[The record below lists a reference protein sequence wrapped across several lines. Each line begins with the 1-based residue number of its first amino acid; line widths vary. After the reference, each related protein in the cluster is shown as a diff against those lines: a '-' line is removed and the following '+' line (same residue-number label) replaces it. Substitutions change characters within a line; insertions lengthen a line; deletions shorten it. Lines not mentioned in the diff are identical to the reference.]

1 MNGHLIMADAYQM
14 DTGLFQQR
22 STEEK
27 RKFCSEAKQ
36 NLNLKSVNPFVA
48 QWASGSNSKS

>member
-1 MNGHLIMADAYQM
+1 MADAYQM

-48 QWASGSNSKS
+48 QWASSSNSKS